1 MAGLASKL
9 GSLLPGSKPTNL
21 LAVAVNHSK
30 VGINRHRDILQGKVL
45 YWIRG
50 RREQV
55 SYLQLIEFEEEER
68 SHNFLIYEKR
78 AINS

>member
-30 VGINRHRDILQGKVL
+30 VGLVINSKKVKQDIFDCLYLQLERYKDE
-45 YWIRG
+45 IRG
-50 RREQV
+50 RRG
-55 SYLQLIEFEEEER
+55 
-68 SHNFLIYEKR
+68 
-78 AINS
+78 

>member
-30 VGINRHRDILQGKVL
+30 VGINRHRDILQGKVSQ
-45 YWIRG
+45 G
-50 RREQV
+50 KF
-55 SYLQLIEFEEEER
+55 S
-68 SHNFLIYEKR
+68 NFFVVAGGWFLFLLEPST
-78 AINS
+78 N